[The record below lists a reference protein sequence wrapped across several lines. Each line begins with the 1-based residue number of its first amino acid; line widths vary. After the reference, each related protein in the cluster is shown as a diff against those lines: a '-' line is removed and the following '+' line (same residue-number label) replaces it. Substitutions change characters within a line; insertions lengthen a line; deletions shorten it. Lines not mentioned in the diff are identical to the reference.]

1 MKHQITL
8 LGGQLMP
15 ILLGIREFNP
25 EIVYLL
31 CSKESEKG
39 LVAIKHMAGKVKIK
53 EIQVEA
59 FNYSVIKKA
68 CENILPLINEGDELS
83 VNLTGGTKIM
93 ALACQAFVL
102 EHQLNGFYINQNN
115 TLLSIPGYQIVP
127 VNEKLSIDDF
137 LKLSG
142 HHKYTFERLSDYNVQ
157 DRTAAS
163 GIESFASTN
172 QYKDI
177 MSHIRRTFKDQAIP
191 LTGDETFGTGDR
203 LRYKWSDK
211 EVEIFIYGKSKHR
224 FVSKKIIDLFF
235 NAAWWEIAVA
245 LELEKELKPKELL
258 MKVKLPYIGDGTTD
272 KNEID
277 ILISDN
283 NKLIFIECKSGTV
296 KNADVQKMK
305 TVKQTYGGLVS
316 KSLLVSLYPPGDTI
330 IERCQELDIIVFNGI
345 AKNFKALAGVI
356 KKLGKSPSL

>member
-1 MKHQITL
+1 
-8 LGGQLMP
+8 MP
-15 ILLGIREFNP
+15 ILLGIREFDP
-25 EIVYLL
+25 EQVYLL
-31 CSKESEKG
+31 CTKESEKG
-39 LVAIKHMAGKVKIK
+39 LAAIRQMTGKVKIK

-59 FNYSVIKKA
+59 FNYGTVKKA

-83 VNLTGGTKIM
+83 VNLTGGTKVM

-102 EHQLNGFYINQNN
+102 EHQLKGFYINQNN
-115 TLLSIPGYQIVP
+115 TLLSIPGYQISP
-127 VNEKLSIDDF
+127 VNQKLSIDDF

-142 HHKYTFERLSDYNVQ
+142 HKYTFERLSDYNGQ
-157 DRTAAS
+157 DRAAVT
-163 GIESFASTN
+163 GIETFASTN

-177 MSHIRRTFKDQAIP
+177 MNHVRRTFRDQALP
-191 LTGDETFGTGDR
+191 LAGDETFGNGDR

-235 NAAWWEIAVA
+235 NAAWWEVTIA
-245 LELEKELKPKELL
+245 LGLEKELKPKELL
-258 MKVKLPYIGDGTTD
+258 IKVKLPYIGDSTTD

-277 ILISDN
+277 ILINDN

-305 TVKQTYGGLVS
+305 TVKETYGGLVS
-316 KSLLVSLYPPGDTI
+316 KSLLVSLYPPGGTI
-330 IERCQELDIIVFNGI
+330 LERCQELDIIVFTGI

-356 KKLGKSPSL
+356 RKLGKSPSL